1 MENFVFHSPAVAE
14 ELKNNFIEAR
24 LHTDRG
30 HYAEFA
36 QGLRAK
42 LVGSVALPI
51 FVVMDPE
58 TEEVGGIL
66 KGARSPG
73 DFADFLQESRSKLG
87 I

>member
-1 MENFVFHSPAVAE
+1 MENYVFQTPAVAE
-14 ELKNNFIEAR
+14 ELKDNFIEAR

-36 QGLRAK
+36 QGLRAE
-42 LVGSVALPI
+42 LVGSLALPI

-58 TEEVGGIL
+58 TKEVGGIL
-66 KGARSPG
+66 EGARSP
-73 DFADFLQESRSKLG
+73 ADFNEFLQSSRSKLG